1 MLGWP
6 GKQSQDTW
14 SGDARY
20 SSFERAG
27 LRTDEGL
34 NGLPILQ
41 NLASGVASSLVS
53 EDGPVVA
60 HRTV

>member
-6 GKQSQDTW
+6 GKPSQGTL
-14 SGDARY
+14 SSDARY
-20 SSFERAG
+20 SSFALAG
-27 LRTDEGL
+27 LRIDEGL
-34 NGLPILQ
+34 NELPILQ
-41 NLASGVASSLVS
+41 NLASGVTFSLVS